1 VWDKILDLHMFPEAI
16 TEREVAFYTG
26 HQNRFGLPLDN
37 RAKYTKLD
45 WTIWS
50 ATLAAKLSDFQAIVH
65 PVFEF
70 LGQTPDRVPMT
81 DWRDTETAHQVG
93 FQARSVV
100 SGVYIKMLSDP
111 RMWSKWAERGTH

>member
-100 SGVYIKMLSDP
+100 SDVYIKMLSDP